1 MLVKDMS
8 ASLYSLS
15 KVKVF
20 TITIISTLALTL
32 GTLVAMFNLNFT
44 ILSASLPYPNAE
56 QLYVSKAVHYIKD
69 RVEFDDFTPIP
80 MLLEI
85 YENEK
90 TPESQTALFGYSEEV
105 IRSKVE
111 TPQVNT
117 TYITPEFMP
126 MLGFTFHLGRG
137 PSADEGLNSMQPVA
151 VLSYQAWQKYYGQA
165 ADIVGQSI
173 QIDQVNFKIIG
184 VLSEQNREPEMLTPG
199 RLTDVWLPWDYY
211 SFQRRDAQHWGIT
224 GPNRHVLIK
233 KAGTVDI
240 PTINHQLST
249 HYNSRFKT
257 QTASSSFFDDMTIT
271 LELLPLREKIH
282 GDSASKTI
290 WLLLGALCLLLIACA
305 NIANLILARA
315 VNQQRDMAIKAA
327 LGAGRG
333 HLSRGIFIELL
344 ILTSSAAM
352 LSFAV
357 SELCYYLLRLV
368 AADNLPGVL
377 NLSTNFITV
386 ALCLIL
392 AVLLASLGAWLV
404 SKRINFKQLNSQLQ
418 SSGKGTG
425 IQIKTE
431 TRKALIFSQLFLAS
445 LLLLACSQ
453 TFINAWGLLNQ
464 SPNFSTSERYEVELN
479 QLVEQRPAREQRDAF
494 YAERRQQLL
503 DVTAALKQNPQF
515 KAVSLT
521 TGTPIEFGLST
532 FLATDSGFQTQ
543 YSVSGNIVDESYLP
557 LMEISLLQGR
567 NFTTEEVN
575 SQSAVLIVNQA
586 FAEQLGPQGDAI
598 GKRFYWLNGRRH
610 IQYEIIGISEN
621 LAIPD
626 KPDTARMWAVDR
638 LSAYTP
644 AFIIQTHTGQQI
656 LPQSINQTMAQISKR
671 WRVAEIQPLS
681 QQLSNSLA
689 IHQVAGWAA
698 LSLATIT
705 LLIALIGIYGVLN
718 YGVSMRR
725 YELGVRMAIGASPK
739 GIVLG
744 LLGENTKVIFTA
756 LGCATFATV
765 AAMAWLANS
774 EVMFSVSLLGFVLP
788 LSLIIGITAATTVL
802 AASGVITKPALYS
815 LRSN

>member
-1 MLVKDMS
+1 M
-8 ASLYSLS
+8 
-15 KVKVF
+15 
-20 TITIISTLALTL
+20 
-32 GTLVAMFNLNFT
+32 
-44 ILSASLPYPNAE
+44 
-56 QLYVSKAVHYIKD
+56 
-69 RVEFDDFTPIP
+69 
-80 MLLEI
+80 
-85 YENEK
+85 
-90 TPESQTALFGYSEEV
+90 
-105 IRSKVE
+105 
-111 TPQVNT
+111 
-117 TYITPEFMP
+117 
-126 MLGFTFHLGRG
+126 
-137 PSADEGLNSMQPVA
+137 
-151 VLSYQAWQKYYGQA
+151 
-165 ADIVGQSI
+165 
-173 QIDQVNFKIIG
+173 
-184 VLSEQNREPEMLTPG
+184 
-199 RLTDVWLPWDYY
+199 
-211 SFQRRDAQHWGIT
+211 
-224 GPNRHVLIK
+224 
-233 KAGTVDI
+233 
-240 PTINHQLST
+240 
-249 HYNSRFKT
+249 
-257 QTASSSFFDDMTIT
+257 
-271 LELLPLREKIH
+271 
-282 GDSASKTI
+282 
-290 WLLLGALCLLLIACA
+290 LLIACA

-315 VNQQRDMAIKAA
+315 VNQQRDLAIKAA

-344 ILTSSAAM
+344 ILTSCAAM

-368 AADNLPGVL
+368 TAESLPGVL

-404 SKRINFKQLNSQLQ
+404 SKRINVKQLNSQLQ

-425 IQIKTE
+425 IQIKTA

-567 NFTTEEVN
+567 NFTTEDVN

-586 FAEQLGPQGDAI
+586 FAEQLAPQGDAI

-644 AFIIQTHTGQQI
+644 AFIIQTHAGQQI

-739 GIVLG
+739 SIVLG
-744 LLGENTKVIFTA
+744 LLGENTKVICTA

-765 AAMAWLANS
+765 AAMACLASS